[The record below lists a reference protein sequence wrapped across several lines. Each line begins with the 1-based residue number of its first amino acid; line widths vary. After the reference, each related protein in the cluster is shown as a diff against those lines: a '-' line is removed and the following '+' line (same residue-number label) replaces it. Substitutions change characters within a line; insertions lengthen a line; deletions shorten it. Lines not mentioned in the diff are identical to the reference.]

1 MYTEHKEHWGLSRAP
16 FQTVPDP
23 DFFCPFPAYQE
34 ILDRLL
40 YVIEY
45 GKGIALLAG
54 DVGAGKSTLSRVLVF
69 RLDEEKFD
77 VGLVINPSLPPKE
90 LLHEIALQL
99 GVSPP
104 KSQRS
109 AVFRAINEHL
119 LENARRGRTTV
130 LLIDEAHTIAYKAA
144 FEDLRMLLN
153 FQLGDRHLL
162 SLILFGQPD
171 LRGMI
176 AQQRPLNQRVTF
188 RMNLGSLSEE
198 ETASYIEFRLNRAGA
213 TRQIFLD
220 ETVEIIHREAGGIP
234 RSINNLCDL
243 CLFEGARKGVKEI
256 DGSFV
261 EDVLILT

>member
-1 MYTEHKEHWGLSRAP
+1 MFTEYWGLNRAP

-23 DFFCPFPAYQE
+23 DFFCPFPASQE
-34 ILDRLL
+34 ILDRLM

-45 GKGIALLAG
+45 GKGIALLTG
-54 DVGAGKSTLSRVLVF
+54 EVGAGKSTLSRVLICQ
-69 RLDEEKFD
+69 LDEEKFD

-99 GVSPP
+99 GVAPQ

-109 AVFRAINEHL
+109 AIFRAINEHL
-119 LENARRGRTTV
+119 LGNAQRGRITV
-130 LLIDEAHTIAYKAA
+130 LIIDEAHTIAHKAA

-171 LRGMI
+171 LREMI
-176 AQQRPLNQRVTF
+176 AQQRPLDQRIAF
-188 RMNLGSLSEE
+188 RMNLGPLSQE
-198 ETASYIEFRLNRAGA
+198 ETASYIAFRLKLAGA
-213 TRQIFLD
+213 TGQIFLD
-220 ETVEIIHREAGGIP
+220 DAVKVIHREAQGIP

-243 CLFEGARKGVKEI
+243 CLFEGMRREMKEVDGAFVKA
-256 DGSFV
+256 
-261 EDVLILT
+261 VLTSG